1 MSILKKIIDA
11 IVPVSRREFGLCMA
25 EMADVIDGL
34 KIAGDQQAQ
43 MISSLIKQI
52 SEMQAGKVEKKVE
65 AETKVDDPAFG

>member
-1 MSILKKIIDA
+1 MNILKKIIDA

-43 MISSLIKQI
+43 MISSLINQI
-52 SEMQAGKVEKKVE
+52 SEMQVGKVEKKAE